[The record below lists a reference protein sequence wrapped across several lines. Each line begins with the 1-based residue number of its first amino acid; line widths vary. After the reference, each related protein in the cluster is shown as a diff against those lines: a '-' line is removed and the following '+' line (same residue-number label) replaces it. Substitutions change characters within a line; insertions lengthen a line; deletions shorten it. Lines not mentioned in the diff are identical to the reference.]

1 MSVPL
6 KILIVDDEI
15 NIRKTLALGL
25 ETEGH
30 QVTAVPSSK
39 DALQENLSNKFDM
52 CFLDMRLGLESGL
65 DLLPLLLEAS
75 PWLKIVVITAHGSID
90 NAVKAMRVG
99 AFDYIEK
106 PFTTSEIFATTRK
119 VQTIVSLEDRIR
131 ELEGQLAKGSPDLS
145 IHSKSPGMQKTIDL
159 ARSVAKTEAT
169 VLITGENG
177 TGKSLL
183 AKSIHSWSMRS
194 KKAFAVVSCPSLS
207 AELLESELFGHAKGA
222 FTGAVRANP
231 GRIASCEGGTLFL
244 DEIGDMPLALQAKL
258 LRFLQ
263 EREYEQVG
271 DSTTRRAD
279 VRIIAATNVKLKE
292 AVTSGRFRED
302 LFYRLNV
309 IQIPMLSLKDR
320 REDIKELAETSLM
333 AVKRDRKLLGFT
345 EEALAKLSSYDWPG
359 NIRELKNV
367 VERAAIL
374 CRHETIEA
382 KDLSIDEVA
391 VLSQGKTANEKF
403 PTLENLEETHIR
415 KVLAVTR
422 SMDQA
427 AQTLGIDT
435 VTLWRKRKKYGL

>member
-30 QVTAVPSSK
+30 QVTAVPNSK
-39 DALQENLSNKFDM
+39 DAIAETHANTFDM

-65 DLLPLLLEAS
+65 DLLPLLLESS

-90 NAVKAMRVG
+90 NAVQAMRIG
-99 AFDYIEK
+99 AFDYIQK
-106 PFTTSEIFATTRK
+106 PFTSSEIFAATRK
-119 VQTIVSLEDRIR
+119 VETIVALEDRIR
-131 ELEGQLAKGSPDLS
+131 ELEGQLAKGSPELS
-145 IHSKSPGMQKTIDL
+145 TQSKSPAMQKTLTL

-183 AKSIHSWSMRS
+183 AKSIHAWSKRS
-194 KKAFAVVSCPSLS
+194 GKAFAVVSCPSLS

-222 FTGAVRANP
+222 FTGAIRANP
-231 GRIASCEGGTLFL
+231 GRIAACEGGTLFL
-244 DEIGDMPLALQAKL
+244 DEIGDMPLALQSKL

-271 DSTTRRAD
+271 DNTTRRAD
-279 VRIIAATNVKLKE
+279 VRIITATNVKLKE
-292 AVTSGRFRED
+292 AVAEGRFRED

-309 IQIPMLSLKDR
+309 IQITMPSLRDR
-320 REDIKELAETSLM
+320 PEDIKELAETSLV
-333 AVKRDRKLLGFT
+333 AVKRDRKIIGFSQD
-345 EEALAKLSSYDWPG
+345 ALERLASYDWPG
-359 NIRELKNV
+359 NIRELKNI
-367 VERAAIL
+367 VERAALL
-374 CRHETIEA
+374 CRHETIDV
-382 KDLSIDEVA
+382 KDLSLEENIPA
-391 VLSQGKTANEKF
+391 GKGKTASEKL
-403 PTLENLEETHIR
+403 PTLEDLEETHIR

-422 SMDQA
+422 SMEQA

>member
-30 QVTAVPSSK
+30 QVTAVPNSK
-39 DALQENLSNKFDM
+39 DAIQENASNKFDM

-65 DLLPLLLEAS
+65 DLLPLLLESS

-90 NAVKAMRVG
+90 NAVQAMRIG
-99 AFDYIEK
+99 AFDYIQK
-106 PFTTSEIFATTRK
+106 PFTSSEIFASTRK
-119 VQTIVSLEDRIR
+119 VETIVALEHRIQD
-131 ELEGQLAKGSPDLS
+131 LEGQLARGSAEFS
-145 IHSKSPGMQKTIDL
+145 IHSKSALMQKTIDL

-169 VLITGENG
+169 VLISGENG

-183 AKSIHSWSMRS
+183 AKSIHAWSMRS
-194 KKAFAVVSCPSLS
+194 KKPFAVVSCPSLS

-222 FTGAVRANP
+222 FTGAIRANP
-231 GRIASCEGGTLFL
+231 GRIAACEGGTLFL
-244 DEIGDMPLALQAKL
+244 DEIGDMPLALQSKL

-271 DSTTRRAD
+271 DNTTRRAD
-279 VRIIAATNVKLKE
+279 VRIVTATNVKLKQ
-292 AVTSGRFRED
+292 AVAEGRFRED

-309 IQIPMLSLKDR
+309 IQIAMPSLRER
-320 REDIKELAETSLM
+320 REDIQELAETALL

-345 EEALAKLSSYDWPG
+345 NGAIERLASYDWPG
-359 NIRELKNV
+359 NIRELKNI

-374 CRHETIEA
+374 SRHDMIDA
-382 KDLSIDEVA
+382 KDLSIDEASSSRKSKV
-391 VLSQGKTANEKF
+391 TNEKLS
-403 PTLENLEETHIR
+403 TLEDLEEAHIR

-435 VTLWRKRKKYGL
+435 VTLWRKRKKYRL